1 MDDKF
6 MTNFVYFYLV
16 IPRAAYYG
24 YVHVATQEFS
34 TGWELVRIGVSFTLN
49 NPNHTILLVPWQKS
63 DAKVNVGLLKTA
75 HLPPPPLAK
84 PGLAL
89 TSRLGQNVGLGE
101 G

>member
-6 MTNFVYFYLV
+6 MTNFAYFYLV

-24 YVHVATQEFS
+24 YVHMATQEFS
-34 TGWELVRIGVSFTLN
+34 TGWKLVRIGVSFTLN

-63 DAKVNVGLLKTA
+63 DAKVNFGLLKTA
-75 HLPPPPLAK
+75 HLPPPPSAK
-84 PGLAL
+84 PALAL

>member
-1 MDDKF
+1 MDDKL

-24 YVHVATQEFS
+24 YVHMATQEFS
-34 TGWELVRIGVSFTLN
+34 TGWKLVRIGVLFTLN
-49 NPNHTILLVPWQKS
+49 HPNHTILLVPWQKS

-75 HLPPPPLAK
+75 HLPPPLAK
-84 PGLAL
+84 PALAL

>member
-24 YVHVATQEFS
+24 YVHMATQEFS
-34 TGWELVRIGVSFTLN
+34 TGWKLVRIGVSFTLN

-63 DAKVNVGLLKTA
+63 DAKVNFGLLKTA
-75 HLPPPPLAK
+75 HLPPPAK
-84 PGLAL
+84 PALTL

>member
-16 IPRAAYYG
+16 IPRAEYYG
-24 YVHVATQEFS
+24 YVHMATQEFS
-34 TGWELVRIGVSFTLN
+34 AGWKLVRIGVLFTLN
-49 NPNHTILLVPWQKS
+49 HPNHTILLVPWQKS
-63 DAKVNVGLLKTA
+63 DAKVNFGLLKTA
-75 HLPPPPLAK
+75 HLTPPLPK
-84 PGLAL
+84 PTLAL

>member
-16 IPRAAYYG
+16 IPRAEYYG
-24 YVHVATQEFS
+24 YVHMATQEFS
-34 TGWELVRIGVSFTLN
+34 TGWKLVRIGVLFTLN
-49 NPNHTILLVPWQKS
+49 HPNHTILLVPWQKS

-75 HLPPPPLAK
+75 HLPPPLAK
-84 PGLAL
+84 PALAL

>member
-24 YVHVATQEFS
+24 YVHMATQEFS
-34 TGWELVRIGVSFTLN
+34 TGWKLVRIGVSFTLN

-75 HLPPPPLAK
+75 HLPPPIDK
-84 PGLAL
+84 PALAL